1 MEYYV
6 NATRELCEE
15 LELLQHNEADAL
27 CRANKA
33 ANLIKKTLTSFRN
46 CLRKEDFNSLD
57 DEIYF
62 FKYTKPQ
69 ILAYFFHYS
78 ILAELEHKK
87 IMLTDEEVKAFIDSK
102 HRMYRHILRDHIEFV
117 RYYHEG
123 LTHFDNLYFL
133 RGANNY
139 GFSRLSN
146 GLILDPEFNTSHDV
160 VAANII
166 AFDLF
171 QKHFTPK
178 PELQP
183 SFGPPPPKLKWTANR
198 LDLVELIY
206 ALQASGAINYGDA
219 DLKDLAKVF
228 ETMFQIQIGDLYRSF
243 HDISNRKKDQI
254 KFVNRLEGDLERKI
268 LELEGFN

>member
-46 CLRKEDFNSLD
+46 RLRKEDFNSLE

-87 IMLTDEEVKAFIDSK
+87 IMLTDDEVKAFIDSK

-171 QKHFTPK
+171 QKHFAPK
-178 PELQP
+178 PNLQP
-183 SFGPPPPKLKWTANR
+183 SYGPPPPKLKWTANR

-206 ALQASGAINYGDA
+206 ALQASGAINYGDV
-219 DLKDLAKVF
+219 DLKDLAKIF

-254 KFVNRLEGDLERKI
+254 KFVSRLENDLNKKI
-268 LELEGFN
+268 LEIEDLI